1 MTERKRHTARDIPRL
16 GKGIHCFDP
25 TLYLRVQGTGA
36 RSWIQR
42 ITINGKQV
50 DRGLGGADLVSL
62 GDARLAA
69 LSNRRAARA
78 GRDPFAARD
87 AARTAVSA
95 PTFGDAA
102 ERLMDTLSGKAA
114 TTIKTYRSVLN
125 NLSRLTDRPVA
136 SITRAEVIGALKGI
150 ASPSAR
156 GKAIKIVRRVLDRAV
171 VLEWAP
177 GNVADNGGLAAAVDV
192 TAAAPSHHAAAPHVE
207 CPAIF
212 GRLTAAGTAAADAL
226 AFIMLTAARLTEA
239 TGAAWTEFDLD
250 AATWTVPADRMKA
263 GRPHR
268 VPLSDAA
275 LAVLE
280 RARALDDGSGLVFP
294 SPLRAGH
301 PLSDMSLTKLLRD
314 RGLADRATVHGFRSA
329 FRDWCADAGTPR
341 EVAEA
346 ALAHAVGGVEGAY
359 FRSDLLERRRA
370 LMDAWAAFLKGPR

>member
-250 AATWTVPADRMKA
+250 AATWTVPAGRMKA
-263 GRPHR
+263 GRDHR

-275 LAVLE
+275 VAILRRRHA
-280 RARALDDGSGLVFP
+280 GGLVF
-294 SPLRAGH
+294 
-301 PLSDMSLTKLLRD
+301 
-314 RGLADRATVHGFRSA
+314 ADRRGAVPSQNAVGKLAAPFTSHGFRSSFA
-329 FRDWCADAGTPR
+329 DWAADVAEAPG
-341 EVAEA
+341 EVAQA
-346 ALAHAVGGVEGAY
+346 ALAHVTANGNSTARCY
-359 FRSDLLERRRA
+359 ARTDHLERRRE
-370 LMDAWAAFLKGPR
+370 LMDRWGAYIAA

>member
-25 TLYLRVQGTGA
+25 TLYLRVQSTGT

-42 ITINGKQV
+42 ITINGRQV

-62 GDARLAA
+62 ADARLTA

-78 GRDPFAARD
+78 GRDPFADRD
-87 AARTAVSA
+87 AARIAATA

-192 TAAAPSHHAAAPHVE
+192 TAGAPAHHAAALHAE

-239 TGAAWTEFDLD
+239 TGAEWTEFDLD
-250 AATWTVPADRMKA
+250 AALWTVPADRMKA
-263 GRPHR
+263 NRPHR

-275 LAVLE
+275 VAILRRRQHAG
-280 RARALDDGSGLVFP
+280 ALVF
-294 SPLRAGH
+294 
-301 PLSDMSLTKLLRD
+301 
-314 RGLADRATVHGFRSA
+314 ADRRGAVPSQNAVGKLAAPHTTHGMRSS
-329 FRDWCADAGTPR
+329 FTDWAADVAGAPG
-341 EVAEA
+341 EVAQA
-346 ALAHAVGGVEGAY
+346 ALAHVTANGNSTARCY
-359 FRSDLLERRRA
+359 ARTDHLERRRE
-370 LMDAWAAFLKGPR
+370 LMTAWAAYLAAE